1 MYYLDLKYPV
11 MNLKR
16 QVPFFI
22 LIFLFFS
29 ISAFS
34 QSVIV
39 TEMASL
45 AKDTSV
51 RNQLISSLNGFLKEK
66 DGPNKNN
73 TYVLAGTLPETSAL
87 LDELKHIGQ
96 SNRFGDQNFYK
107 CHLTNF
113 VKLEANKYLIQLAF
127 IGVDSNRTPV
137 FRAAFRFMAE
147 LNDGK
152 FYFCSPLKQNTLSWK
167 SKRLGNI
174 DFHFKDTLI
183 KRDAEAFLK
192 SVSFYDKKLGIANS
206 PIEYYYCDNFPE
218 AQQIL
223 GLDYKSDYNGVKS
236 DILTGREN
244 NTSVI
249 LSGYNYYNQRFDP
262 HDLWH
267 DRLRIVLNS
276 DTINRP
282 VDEGCAYLYGG
293 SWGIP
298 WKEVLAKFKAYA
310 AANPNA
316 DWMNLY
322 IQSKN
327 YEDGDKPLKIAY
339 ALNALIAQKIEKEKG
354 FAAVLN
360 LLSCGK
366 RQVGDENYFMV
377 LERVSGISKADFNK
391 EMWKLIK

>member
-1 MYYLDLKYPV
+1 
-11 MNLKR
+11 MNPKR
-16 QVPFFI
+16 QVPPLI
-22 LIFLFFS
+22 LIFLLFS

-51 RNQLISSLNGFLKEK
+51 RNQLISSVNGFLKEK
-66 DGPNKNN
+66 DGPIKNN
-73 TYVLAGTLPETSAL
+73 TYVLAGTFPETSAL

-96 SNRFGDQNFYK
+96 SNRFADQNFYK

-137 FRAAFRFMAE
+137 FRAAFRFLAE
-147 LNDGK
+147 LTDCK

-174 DFHFKDTLI
+174 DFHFKDTLV

-316 DWMNLY
+316 DWLNLY
-322 IQSKN
+322 IESKN
-327 YEDGDKPLKIAY
+327 YEDGEKPLKVPY
-339 ALNALIAQKIEKEKG
+339 ALNALIVQKIEKEMG

-366 RQVGDENYFMV
+366 RQAGDENYFKT
-377 LERVSGISKADFNK
+377 LEKVSGISKANFNK
-391 EMWKLIK
+391 AMKVLIATIR